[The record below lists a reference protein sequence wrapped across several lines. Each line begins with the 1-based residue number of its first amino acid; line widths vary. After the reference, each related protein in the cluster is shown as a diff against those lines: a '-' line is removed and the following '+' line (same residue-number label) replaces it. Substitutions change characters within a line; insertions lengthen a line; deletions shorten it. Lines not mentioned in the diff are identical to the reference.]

1 MPAKRDYTIQ
11 DATGATITKG
21 DTVRVGFEGV
31 VRSVTREGWL
41 VLRMSDGTT
50 AHYDPTYQRLV
61 RLNK

>member
-1 MPAKRDYTIQ
+1 MPGKREYTVQ
-11 DATGATITKG
+11 DATGATITIG

-31 VRSVTREGWL
+31 VRSVTPAGWL
-41 VLRMSDGTT
+41 VLRMEDGTT